1 MVIKKRSIIITIII
15 CFIAIGYL
23 YRDTKIEQITDDLL
37 EHSLVVAEPMWNL
50 DTEQLDKYLETV
62 AKKNNYHSL
71 KLIDDGGF
79 TIFETTIVMTPKFER
94 AFAALGLIPKVHFTK
109 DILHDNQAIGRIEID
124 WRDTS
129 IYFYSYSL
137 LIFILLV
144 MIINLYSSVFT
155 AKKSLELKI
164 VETENAMGILQN
176 QKDYIEGIFNVVP
189 EGLITI
195 DHSEQI
201 TGNNKFFDTI
211 VKNWSRIIER
221 ESAEIRHE
229 ILAGLLKHLKEKDQD
244 HFTISMDGQTIHIEY
259 SSAEVSSSEEKYR
272 VVSLRDSTKI
282 NAMKRELAQT
292 QKLESVGRLASGIA
306 HEINTPTQY
315 VLSNID
321 FLSESYQDIAGVMN
335 QIGTLLDDEKK
346 KSTASPQLNELTQF
360 YHEADW
366 DYLQEEIPNALQ
378 QSREGLRRTAKIV
391 SAMKH
396 FSHPTGSTPVLNDL
410 NSAIQST
417 VAVTTNEWKYVA
429 EIELQLEPDLPLVT
443 CFLDELNQVF
453 LVMIV
458 NSAHAIEEK
467 YGKDGE
473 KKGKIIIKTESTE
486 DSVSVIISDDGNG
499 IPQNIKDK
507 VFDPFFTTKE
517 LHKGTG
523 QGLAI
528 AYDTIVNQHNG
539 TISLISEEKVG
550 TSFIISLSRKE
561 ST

>member
-1 MVIKKRSIIITIII
+1 MLLRKSSIIVAILIV
-15 CFIAIGYL
+15 FIFAGLI
-23 YRDTKIEQITDDLL
+23 YRDAKVEQVKHDLL
-37 EHSLVVAEPMWNL
+37 EHSIVVAEPMWNF

-62 AKKNNYHSL
+62 AKKNNYQSL
-71 KLIDDGGF
+71 KLIDDGDLI
-79 TIFETTIVMTPKFER
+79 IFESSIAFPHKIER
-94 AFAALGLIPKVHFTK
+94 AFAFLGLIPKTHFTK
-109 DILHDNQAIGRIEID
+109 EILYNDQKIGRIEID

-129 IYFYSYSL
+129 IYFYSYSFL
-137 LIFILLV
+137 VFILLIA
-144 MIINLYSSVFT
+144 IINLYSSVFA
-155 AKKSLELKI
+155 AKNSLELK
-164 VETENAMGILQN
+164 VLETENALEILQN

-195 DHSEQI
+195 DHNERIS
-201 TGNNKFFDTI
+201 GNNHFFDTI
-211 VKNWSRIIER
+211 VDNWARTLKQ
-221 ESAEIRHE
+221 ESALIQHE
-229 ILAGLLKHLKEKDQD
+229 ILAGLLQRLKEKEQDQY
-244 HFTISMDGQTIHIEY
+244 TINIGGQTIHIDY
-259 SSAEVSSSEEKYR
+259 SSAVVSSLEEINW
-272 VVSLRDSTKI
+272 VVSLRDTTKI

-321 FLSESYQDIAGVMN
+321 FLTESYQDIAKVMR
-335 QIGTLLDDEKK
+335 QVGALLDDEKK
-346 KSTASPQLNELTQF
+346 ESIDIPQLDELNKSYQ
-360 YHEADW
+360 EADW
-366 DYLQEEIPNALQ
+366 DYLQQEIPNALQ
-378 QSREGLRRTAKIV
+378 QSSEGLRRTAKII

-396 FSHPTGSTPVLNDL
+396 FSHPSGSTPVLNDL

-429 EIELQLEPDLPLVT
+429 EIELQLEHDLPLVT

-453 LVMIV
+453 LAMIV

-467 YGKDGE
+467 YGKDGDA
-473 KKGKIIIKTESTE
+473 KGKIIIKTESNE
-486 DSVSVIISDDGNG
+486 DSVSVMISDDGNG

-517 LHKGTG
+517 LNKGTG

-539 TISLISEEKVG
+539 TIAVMSEEKEG
-550 TSFIISLSRKE
+550 TSFIISLPCKE